1 MRSFARTAAARS
13 IVRAGIV
20 ASIAASLVSFVVA
33 AVIVSVPAEAASI
46 SGTVTGPDGAPLRA
60 AFVQARHGKLKM
72 TVSVLTDKAG
82 RYVVENLPAGDYR
95 LSVRALGTKSEPK
108 SGITLAADG
117 TAAHDFALQNAPV
130 RWSDLTILQGLQ
142 LLPEARGK
150 QTLFDNCLSCHGFQ
164 SKMAAVTTD
173 EDGWRTRV
181 EFMREAMRSSLA
193 DRAGFSDAQADEV
206 VSYLTHVFGEASV
219 LPKSPTELAAYQD
232 TTAKI
237 ADEAL
242 NIVYVDFE
250 MPGPNRFPWT
260 AHPDPAGN
268 FWIPQ
273 YGVSNRIARFNPA
286 SGEIKEFRVPHP
298 GPALIHSAVPAPDGS
313 VWLTEAG
320 AKKLGRW
327 DPATEKISEFQ
338 DDWRK
343 HTIKV
348 HPDGSIWSTGGLT
361 RFDPNTQTY
370 THIPDVPTA
379 YGIAL
384 DKEGTVWFTEMTR
397 AGSLGKVDPKTL
409 KVTKYIPPTRDR
421 PRRIQIDDDGM
432 IWFCIYESGKI
443 ERFDPKTETFREYAL
458 PNAKTKP
465 YALGIAPDRSVWYSS
480 EWRDVMGTA
489 RSRHRQGDGISHA
502 LYRQRHARLLPRQG
516 RPHLV
521 RHAAQQPRRLLLSLH
536 QAAQRRREV
545 RGRMRN
551 STGASPP
558 GLTRGS
564 IPLRKTFLQRRW
576 IAGSSPAMTGIDV
589 SDAAQLIDPYL
600 ARPA

>member
-1 MRSFARTAAARS
+1 MRSFAMNDAARS
-13 IVRAGIV
+13 IVRADIV
-20 ASIAASLVSFVVA
+20 ASIAALLVSFAVVA
-33 AVIVSVPAEAASI
+33 FVLAASPANAASI

-72 TVSVLTDKAG
+72 TVSVLTDNAG

-95 LSVRALGTKSEPK
+95 LSVRALGTRSEPR

-117 TAAHDFALQNAPV
+117 SAAHDFALQSAPV

-181 EFMREAMRSSLA
+181 DFMREAMRSSLA

-206 VSYLTHVFGEASV
+206 VFYLNHVFGEASV
-219 LPKSPTELAAYQD
+219 LPKSPAELAAYKD
-232 TTAKI
+232 TAVKI
-237 ADEAL
+237 DDDAL

-361 RFDPNTQTY
+361 RFDPTTQTY
-370 THIPDVPTA
+370 THIADVPTA

-443 ERFDPKTETFREYAL
+443 ERFDPKTETFKEYAL

-480 EWRDVMGTA
+480 EWRDVMGRLDPATGKVTEYPMPYTDNGMRDFFLDKDGRIWFATPPNNRVGYFYLSTKQRNADA
-489 RSRHRQGDGISHA
+489 R
-502 LYRQRHARLLPRQG
+502 
-516 RPHLV
+516 
-521 RHAAQQPRRLLLSLH
+521 
-536 QAAQRRREV
+536 
-545 RGRMRN
+545 
-551 STGASPP
+551 
-558 GLTRGS
+558 
-564 IPLRKTFLQRRW
+564 
-576 IAGSSPAMTGIDV
+576 
-589 SDAAQLIDPYL
+589 
-600 ARPA
+600 